1 MAVTRSLKT
10 FGLVLAISL
19 ATFTVSA
26 EQVSAQY
33 GAPTVSAVTL
43 QTVPGQDG
51 QQMVI
56 TPKGITV
63 PLPGPGVNSNVV
75 EVYIGSQGGYWYV
88 DKNGQQF
95 DLTQYVARFQQMQ
108 GQRPNMQP
116 VQTPEYAPA
125 PAPVQVN
132 NYESSSSNNSGGSG
146 GSGVGTAVA
155 AGLGAMAGSAISGAY
170 NYPYANTSY
179 WHGVPYGT
187 PYHYNGNN
195 GYAYVN
201 RGGNTVNVDPNITRT
216 NNVNRTANVNATQVN
231 STVNSASAT
240 QNNYMRQQQD
250 WYNNQAKA
258 NSQQFQNWKS
268 NSNAQNPFVNSDAKY
283 GWGNGQGA
291 TAAAGEGG
299 RFGQNDANAGGRF
312 GGANAANEGG
322 GRFGGANAASEGGGR
337 FGGAAGGRFGGA
349 AEGGRFGGG
358 RRRGR

>member
-1 MAVTRSLKT
+1 MADARSLQMIGLALVISIST
-10 FGLVLAISL
+10 FA
-19 ATFTVSA
+19 VSA
-26 EQVSAQY
+26 EHVSAQY

-43 QTVPGQDG
+43 QTVPGQNG

-95 DLTQYVARFQQMQ
+95 DLTEYVARLQQMQ
-108 GQRPNMQP
+108 GQRPMQP
-116 VQTPEYAPA
+116 VQTPQYAPA

-132 NYESSSSNNSGGSG
+132 NYESSGSSSSG

-170 NYPYANTSY
+170 NYPYPNTAY

-216 NNVNRTANVNATQVN
+216 NNVSRTNNINASATQVN
-231 STVNSASAT
+231 STVNSVSAQ

-258 NSQQFQNWKS
+258 NSQQFQNWRS

-283 GWGNGQGA
+283 AWGNGQGQSGA
-291 TAAAGEGG
+291 
-299 RFGQNDANAGGRF
+299 AGGRF
-312 GGANAANEGG
+312 GGGE
-322 GRFGGANAASEGGGR
+322 
-337 FGGAAGGRFGGA
+337 GRFGGA